1 MGVLISSLFTVAS
14 SYVSLYAQAQETYP
28 GNIFASSNQAQ
39 LHELLLK
46 ATEENGQI
54 NSVPGFSLDLT
65 NVISIPANSKLDI
78 FTTENA
84 LSINEAKVQS
94 NTDSIVNLVKQ
105 GQNSFSLTGVS
116 PGVYTVDIITQ
127 KGNSRAAYEGILV
140 LGQEPTNPQT
150 RTVIEQQIIK
160 EEEDDGEDE
169 DDDNGNGGNCDL
181 SYPGVC
187 IPRYPPD
194 LDCGEVRYTDFKV
207 LPPDRHDFDREGNG
221 IGCQTNGGDDEDDNP
236 RDNPDCWY
244 GEIYVCDES
253 GNCDSENFDCI
264 TDCADGSSVT
274 TGEECPGDD
283 DSDEPSGDDD
293 TEEGGCQPED
303 DFCEPGC
310 ESPTM
315 DCIDDVNVGDD
326 GEDSVSDEDEE
337 EEESIDEEEEESIDE
352 EEEEFFEEDTGAA
365 DEE

>member
-1 MGVLISSLFTVAS
+1 VAPS
-14 SYVSLYAQAQETYP
+14 NVGLYAQVQESFP
-28 GNIFASSNQAQ
+28 DNIFASTNQAQ

-78 FTTENA
+78 FTTDNA

-94 NTDSIVNLVKQ
+94 NTNSVIDLVKQ
-105 GQNSFSLTGVS
+105 GQNSFSLAGFP
-116 PGVYTVDIITQ
+116 PGVYTVDIVTQ

-160 EEEDDGEDE
+160 EEEDDDE
-169 DDDNGNGGNCDL
+169 DGDDENGDGGNCDP

-194 LDCGEVRYTDFKV
+194 LDCGEVRYTDFEV
-207 LPPDRHDFDREGNG
+207 RPPDRHDFDREGNG
-221 IGCQTNGGDDEDDNP
+221 IGCETNGG
-236 RDNPDCWY
+236 
-244 GEIYVCDES
+244 
-253 GNCDSENFDCI
+253 GNNER
-264 TDCADGSSVT
+264 
-274 TGEECPGDD
+274 EE
-283 DSDEPSGDDD
+283 
-293 TEEGGCQPED
+293 EEEEEEEEELSCQPED

-326 GEDSVSDEDEE
+326 GEDSVPDEDEEVEDESSDEEVEDESSDEE
-337 EEESIDEEEEESIDE
+337 EEES
-352 EEEEFFEEDTGAA
+352 FEEVTGAA
-365 DEE
+365 DEEEGGGN